1 MIVTIPDVRK
11 KFSYGFQKL
20 KIFSPYSRSMKAFIQ
35 GGKKEVRGGGRR
47 KILKTDGKQYEVDKN
62 F

>member
-11 KFSYGFQKL
+11 KFSYGFQIL
-20 KIFSPYSRSMKAFIQ
+20 KIVSTYSRSMKAFIQ